1 MTFIC
6 RNKIVK
12 FRLQEKST
20 NILWTNLWLSFETW
34 DSVFDSNDADSMSI
48 FIIHIL
54 VFSNKKLNEIKNNA
68 WLTPGIKTLYHHKR
82 DLCFIT
88 TNSNEPKLK
97 CDEL

>member
-1 MTFIC
+1 
-6 RNKIVK
+6 
-12 FRLQEKST
+12 
-20 NILWTNLWLSFETW
+20 
-34 DSVFDSNDADSMSI
+34 MSI